1 MKVRNFK
8 EIKIF
13 NLKKYKDIRGYFF
26 ENYNKNNNP
35 KLPIFNQDNI
45 SFSKK
50 PGTLRGIHFQKKP
63 FQQGKLISV
72 ISGSIQDIVID
83 IRKGSKNYG
92 NYISIL
98 ISSKN
103 NKQVY
108 IPPGF
113 AHGFLTLEKNTLV
126 LYKVSNVYN
135 KNSEVSIL
143 WNDKELNIK
152 WKNKKNI
159 VLSKKDKNGIGFK
172 QIND

>member
-13 NLKKYKDIRGYFF
+13 KLKKYKDIRGYFF